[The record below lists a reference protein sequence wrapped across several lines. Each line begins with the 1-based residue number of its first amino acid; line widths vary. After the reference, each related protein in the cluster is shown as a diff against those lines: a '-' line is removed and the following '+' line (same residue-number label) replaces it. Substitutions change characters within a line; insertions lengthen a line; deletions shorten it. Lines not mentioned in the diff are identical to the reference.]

1 MFFDEFFF
9 NMERVFKVEEP
20 YGGDKRMEHPNPKR
34 PEFKSFHQIL
44 ATVLT
49 IKEGM
54 TVLQQVEKEIAR
66 VIDLFMSDGFQ
77 EMYLDMCGMLMTEK
91 MVDLSK
97 THKGVKTSKL
107 KNNLWVNLI
116 AGLTHPQI
124 SVKKYL
130 KHGLNKTGAQ
140 LMLPKILPKNKPLLA
155 ESLWDPKILA
165 FSQESP

>member
-1 MFFDEFFF
+1 
-9 NMERVFKVEEP
+9 
-20 YGGDKRMEHPNPKR
+20 MEHPNPKR
-34 PEFKSFHQIL
+34 PEYKNFHQMA

-54 TVLQQVEKEIAR
+54 TVLQQVEKELAR
-66 VIDLFMSDGFQ
+66 VIDLFLSDGFQ

-97 THKGVKTSKL
+97 THKGVKKSKL
-107 KNNLWVNLI
+107 KNNLWVNLV

-130 KHGLNKTGAQ
+130 KHGLTDTGVQ
-140 LMLPKILPKNKPLLA
+140 LMLPKMFPKNEPLPA
-155 ESLWDPKILA
+155 ESLWDPAVTA
-165 FSQESP
+165 FAQGHP